1 MEFKCSAYNDYAKT
15 ALFKR
20 LLMGIISELATTIVP
35 NVLYRGV
42 RLYPQ
47 NQGQHSPLVAFF
59 TDCRDVAFLYAKYPP
74 YAVYFRN
81 FEHGTQV
88 IDFTNVGN
96 IQKIVDI
103 ANEAGL
109 PDIFTDFAAIDNA
122 ANTSFEHD
130 VFCLFPKFL
139 LVIWLDFI
147 VEHFRLPWTGLLQ
160 NLLFTAT

>member
-1 MEFKCSAYNDYAKT
+1 MATIMPADWLEDDESKFMDLSITKNGNDRVVRLRIRDAAEGG
-15 ALFKR
+15 ALV
-20 LLMGIISELATTIVP
+20 ELATTIVP

-130 VFCLFPKFL
+130 VFCLF
-139 LVIWLDFI
+139 
-147 VEHFRLPWTGLLQ
+147 FRNSYW
-160 NLLFTAT
+160 